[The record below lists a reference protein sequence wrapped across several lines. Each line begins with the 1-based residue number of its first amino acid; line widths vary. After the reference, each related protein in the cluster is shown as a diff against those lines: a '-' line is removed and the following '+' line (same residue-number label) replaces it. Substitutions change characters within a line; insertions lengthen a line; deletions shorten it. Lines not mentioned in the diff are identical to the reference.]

1 MYLQAEMS
9 SDTGVK
15 FDPGDMVNSSLAI
28 NSCNKGKFWSAVENI
43 HFFIVFNL
51 FSACG
56 YLNKLE
62 LD

>member
-1 MYLQAEMS
+1 MS